1 MCCLH
6 LSNQGSRF
14 NFFRTQRHGDTDLF
28 IKNIRETTDSGKG
41 MALCLCVSVFQ
52 RKGCYQVFGLFPH
65 LSVESVPE
73 LYWPPLF

>member
-1 MCCLH
+1 
-6 LSNQGSRF
+6 
-14 NFFRTQRHGDTDLF
+14 
-28 IKNIRETTDSGKG
+28 

-73 LYWPPLF
+73 LYWSPSVLKAQTSPTVKFSG